1 MGDETVTIQSTRSC
15 PACGLTFNF
24 DGQSGRKR
32 LWCSA
37 ACRQRGYRLRNHPP
51 ADPMVVLPKRTL
63 KSEVVYE
70 CPECEARYLGIQRC
84 DECNVFARRVG
95 PGGPCPHCD
104 EPVAVA
110 DLIPGA
116 IVR

>member
-1 MGDETVTIQSTRSC
+1 MLTIQSTRSC
-15 PACGLTFNF
+15 PACGLTFTS
-24 DGQSGRKR
+24 GERSGRQR
-32 LWCSA
+32 IWCSA
-37 ACRQRGYRLRNHPP
+37 ACRQRGYRLRNQPP
-51 ADPMVVLPKRTL
+51 ADPVVVLPKPPL
-63 KSEVVYE
+63 KAEVVYE

-95 PGGPCPHCD
+95 PGAPCPHCN